1 MPAQKYGNTLLV
13 FGVDGTVYSG
23 LLQSTSVRKI
33 GKYSEAVNFEDDV
46 VGIAV
51 HHSNIGE
58 IDGTALFN
66 GTDIVA
72 AIGDTVP
79 LSSTG
84 FTTTIV
90 YEIGIKRTKDAYAEQ
105 DFKAVGVNF

>member
-1 MPAQKYGNTLLV
+1 MPAQKYGNTALV

-23 LLQSTSVRKI
+23 LLQTTNTRKV
-33 GKYSEAVNFEDDV
+33 GQVAKAANYQDDL
-46 VGIAV
+46 VGFTI
-51 HHSNIGE
+51 HRSNEGE

-72 AIGDTVP
+72 AIGDAIP

-84 FTTTIV
+84 FTTTAV
-90 YEIGIKRTKDAYAEQ
+90 FEKGVKRTQAGYAEQ
-105 DFKAVGVNF
+105 DFKAIGANF